1 MRVPAP
7 GAARRSLC
15 ALFLALAVAIAC
27 VLVLSMQIP
36 SAAASSISAGAR
48 GGRVVDEAFDEE
60 DDDDDDDD
68 WDFMDDDAILSMA
81 TRSTDN
87 DVDGGAYPKKEDA
100 CALSLPPERVNDDFC
115 DCEQDGSDE
124 PGTSACS
131 HVLLRSDA
139 TSRSFGLMFQCRSG
153 GRQISSAFVSDG
165 VCDCCDGSDEIK
177 SACPDTCEA
186 ERRQTLEKLQTRL
199 DTVRNGLRVRQQ
211 LKTQAVDKIQQLAT
225 DFERLAEAFATGQR
239 AFEDLQRRAQQ
250 MPELQP
256 QLEQSYHV
264 LRSVQYVTYV
274 QSRVVD
280 AQTFSDAAWKPAF
293 VTLVGH
299 CFPFTVNEKEL
310 KGGTPNVIPREYV
323 MVLCPFQNVTQTE
336 PSYPR
341 WALAERLTKIGAD
354 ADADEEKEQEEVPRP
369 IGLGIWNEWLDPDE
383 EAAGFLRKQRYDHGE
398 PCANGQ
404 ERETRVELTCGATN
418 RVVAVDELEMC
429 VYEIRFETPAACDPS
444 EERALLE
451 EVTQVELLVNQHQK
465 AEQAG
470 GSVSSHEEL

>member
-15 ALFLALAVAIAC
+15 ALFLALAVAVAC

-36 SAAASSISAGAR
+36 SAAASSVSAGAR
-48 GGRVVDEAFDEE
+48 GGRVFDDAFDEE
-60 DDDDDDDD
+60 DDDDDDD
-68 WDFMDDDAILSMA
+68 WDFMDDDAILSIA

-87 DVDGGAYPKKEDA
+87 GVDGGAHPKKEAA
-100 CALSLPPERVNDDFC
+100 CVLSLPPERVNDDFC

-139 TSRSFGLMFQCRSG
+139 TSRSSGLMFQCRSG
-153 GRQISSAFVSDG
+153 GNPVSSAFVSDG

-177 SACPDTCEA
+177 GACPDTCES
-186 ERRQTLEKLQTRL
+186 ERRQTLEKLQARL
-199 DTVRNGLRVRQQ
+199 STVRNGLRVRQQ
-211 LKTQAVDKIQQLAT
+211 LETQAVDKIQQLAT
-225 DFERLAEAFATGQR
+225 DFERLAEAFTTGQR
-239 AFEDLQRRAQQ
+239 AFEDLQRRVQQ
-250 MPELQP
+250 TPELQP

-280 AQTFSDAAWKPAF
+280 AHTFSDTAWKPAF

-299 CFPFTVNEKEL
+299 CFPFIVNEKEL

-354 ADADEEKEQEEVPRP
+354 AEEEQEEVPRP
-369 IGLGIWNEWLDPDE
+369 IGLGIWNEWLDPE
-383 EAAGFLRKQRYDHGE
+383 QEAADFLRKQRYDHGE

-429 VYEIRFETPAACDPS
+429 VYEIHFETPAACDPA
-444 EERALLE
+444 EERALLKGI
-451 EVTQVELLVNQHQK
+451 TQVELLAKQHK
-465 AEQAG
+465 ETEQADG
-470 GSVSSHEEL
+470 GHEEL